1 MLGTVAGTFSTAGPV
16 VNSGALVVYGGVS
29 TPAVSFSHASLANYG
44 ATGAQAALL
53 GMLPTTVT
61 YPLATLQPSTN
72 PLQAGVPGMIEMTG
86 QSSGLA
92 GQPANDI
99 AVFTPDMAATLKA
112 LTAFMN

>member
-1 MLGTVAGTFSTAGPV
+1 
-16 VNSGALVVYGGVS
+16 
-29 TPAVSFSHASLANYG
+29 
-44 ATGAQAALL
+44 
-53 GMLPTTVT
+53 MLPTTVT